1 MMLEP
6 ERAFKEEMM
15 VGDVWSSFW
24 GRTCGCLLVLKAI
37 GLVVFLTGAVL
48 VFGLA
53 LGAYLYHYEGM

>member
-1 MMLEP
+1 
-6 ERAFKEEMM
+6 M
-15 VGDVWSSFW
+15 VGDGWSSFW

-37 GLVVFLTGAVL
+37 ELVVFLTGAVL